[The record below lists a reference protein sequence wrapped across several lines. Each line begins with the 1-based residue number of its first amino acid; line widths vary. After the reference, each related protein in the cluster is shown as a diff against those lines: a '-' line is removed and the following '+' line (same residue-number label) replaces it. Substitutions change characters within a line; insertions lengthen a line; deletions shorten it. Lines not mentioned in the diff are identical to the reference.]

1 MVPPVKCSCW
11 NTSLLACNYL
21 IPNSHGITLQ
31 EGCKIKRRK
40 RRKKSK
46 QALQAITTPGSN
58 ASDKVPR
65 GPCTTAFWKDKAAM
79 QESFPERH
87 VRAMVMTCSA
97 CLFASIS
104 PFCLLLGKC
113 SNVLLAHLHPNPAH
127 QHAMLTIASMP
138 VPNLEAESAMSHA
151 WPSSNVIIS

>member
-1 MVPPVKCSCW
+1 MVPPVKCFCCT
-11 NTSLLACNYL
+11 TSLRACNHL
-21 IPNSHGITLQ
+21 VPNSHGITLQ
-31 EGCKIKRRK
+31 EGCKMKRRK

-87 VRAMVMTCSA
+87 VRVMIMTCSA
-97 CLFASIS
+97 CLFASIPS
-104 PFCLLLGKC
+104 FCLLLGKC
-113 SNVLLAHLHPNPAH
+113 TSLLLAHLHPASPH
-127 QHAMLTIASMP
+127 QHAMLNIASMP
-138 VPNLEAESAMSHA
+138 VPCLEA
-151 WPSSNVIIS
+151 